1 MPRYAYS
8 GRTAAG
14 EKTQGI
20 LEAESAS
27 DCASSLLKNSISPLD
42 IRETGLAERRDAKDP
57 RNIELSLFAPSV
69 KAIDVQ
75 LFSRQ
80 LYTLMRSGVP
90 ILRSFNG
97 LIESTSNAAFA
108 HVIRS
113 LKESLEAGRD
123 LSTAMRQHPTAFSP
137 FYIAMVR
144 VGEATGRLDEIF
156 LQMFNHLEFER
167 ETRSRIKEALR
178 YPSFVLIAMVVAV
191 AIINVFVI
199 PAFAKVYAGMGAEL
213 PLMTRILMETSRL
226 TLAYGWYIVAIVS
239 LSIMS
244 FRLWKTSESGR
255 LIWDRFKMR
264 IPITGS
270 IVLKST
276 LARFARTLSL
286 SLKSG
291 IPAAQALSVV
301 AEVTDNAWVASRVEQ
316 MRNGIERGESVLRTA
331 QTAAVFNPVVLQMIA
346 VGEETGSIDELMQE
360 VADMYEREVDYEI
373 KTLAARI
380 EPLIIVAMGGIVLV
394 LALGVFL
401 PMWDMGKNAIH

>member
-1 MPRYAYS
+1 MLRFSYT
-8 GRTAAG
+8 GRAPGG
-14 EKTQGI
+14 ERAQGI
-20 LEAESAS
+20 LEAESAA
-27 DCASSLLKNSISPLD
+27 DCASRLLKNGISPVSIS
-42 IRETGLAERRDAKDP
+42 ETSQSERRDASQGGV
-57 RNIELSLFAPSV
+57 SLFAPTV

-80 LYTLMRSGVP
+80 LYTLMRAGVP
-90 ILRSFNG
+90 ILRSLSG

-108 HVIRS
+108 RVIAS

-123 LSTAMRQHPTAFSP
+123 LSTAMRQHPEVFSP

-156 LQMFNHLEFER
+156 LRMFEHLEFER

-178 YPSFVLIAMVVAV
+178 YPTFVMIAMVVAIGV
-191 AIINVFVI
+191 INVFVI
-199 PAFAKVYAGMGAEL
+199 PAFAKVYAGLGAEL
-213 PLMTRILMETSRL
+213 PLMTKILIESSRI
-226 TLAYGWYIVAIVS
+226 TLAYGWFMLAGLVLAVAG
-239 LSIMS
+239 
-244 FRLWKTSESGR
+244 FRMWRASDDGR
-255 LIWDRFKMR
+255 LVWDRFKLR
-264 IPITGS
+264 IPLTGS
-270 IVLKST
+270 IVLRST
-276 LARFARTLSL
+276 LARFARTLAL

-301 AEVTDNAWVASRVEQ
+301 AEVTDNAWIASRVLQ
-316 MRNGIERGESVLRTA
+316 MRNGIERGESILRTA
-331 QTAAVFNPVVLQMIA
+331 QTAAVFNPVVMQMIA

-380 EPLIIVAMGGIVLV
+380 EPLIIAAMGGIVLV

-401 PMWDMGKNAIH
+401 PMWDLASVAIK

>member
-1 MPRYAYS
+1 MPRFAYS
-8 GRTAAG
+8 GRTASG

-20 LEAESAS
+20 LEAESAA
-27 DCASSLLKNSISPLD
+27 DCASSLLKSKISPLD
-42 IRETGLAERRDAKDP
+42 IRETGLAERRDAKSGD
-57 RNIELSLFAPSV
+57 LTLFAPTV
-69 KAIDVQ
+69 KPIDVQ

-90 ILRSFNG
+90 ILRSLGG

-123 LSTAMRQHPTAFSP
+123 LSTAMRQHPKAFSP
-137 FYIAMVR
+137 FYVAMVR

-167 ETRSRIKEALR
+167 ETRARIKEALR

-213 PLMTRILMETSRL
+213 PLMTKILIESSRL
-226 TLAYGWYIVAIVS
+226 TLTYGWYILAVGF
-239 LSIMS
+239 LSVIG
-244 FRLWKTSESGR
+244 FRLWKASESGR
-255 LIWDRFKMR
+255 LVWDRFKMKM
-264 IPITGS
+264 PITGS

-301 AEVTDNAWVASRVEQ
+301 AEVTDNAWVASRVEG

-373 KTLAARI
+373 KTLSARI

-401 PMWDMGKNAIH
+401 PMWDLGKHAIK